1 MHNEVTAPNRE
12 WSVVVHRSSHRFT
25 KPAKTILPHTVQH
38 ILTSNRYSELA
49 KLQSFSSA
57 RESLDNPGDETSTI
71 SSSEH
76 LNRHKE
82 LLNTKNLMSNYLQ
95 NLPHQQFS
103 TNLQEPWSESMVDD
117 VYEHYQIC
125 SIPTILN
132 GQIMYD
138 SKGEIIL
145 SVHHKE
151 NLIYMALRES
161 SMKV

>member
-1 MHNEVTAPNRE
+1 
-12 WSVVVHRSSHRFT
+12 
-25 KPAKTILPHTVQH
+25 
-38 ILTSNRYSELA
+38 
-49 KLQSFSSA
+49 
-57 RESLDNPGDETSTI
+57 
-71 SSSEH
+71 
-76 LNRHKE
+76 
-82 LLNTKNLMSNYLQ
+82 
-95 NLPHQQFS
+95 
-103 TNLQEPWSESMVDD
+103 MVDD